1 MNSAVMSFI
10 LLVASVTV
18 YTSDGRNL
26 VLRCRCAQVRNGGLS
41 PSTIAKITKVQ
52 QLAPRPYCNKQELI
66 IILKD
71 GTSDCLKP
79 DGLLATQ
86 LIKAMNKSR
95 ERRLKAKV
103 TAATTTHVPTTT
115 PKTTPTLQHTNSSV

>member
-52 QLAPRPYCNKQELI
+52 QLAPLYCPRKELCS
-66 IILKD
+66 IL
-71 GTSDCLKP
+71 GFEQNSNT
-79 DGLLATQ
+79 LLA
-86 LIKAMNKSR
+86 
-95 ERRLKAKV
+95 V
-103 TAATTTHVPTTT
+103 THF
-115 PKTTPTLQHTNSSV
+115 LQ